1 MKKNDV
7 LKDIL
12 QTRISNQAYYN
23 ENLIAQAN
31 PETRQVF
38 TQLRDD
44 ETRSIIMLQKNIQR
58 LESPPGIISKIL
70 PSKSKY

>member
-12 QTRISNQAYYN
+12 QNRISNQVYYN
-23 ENLIAQAN
+23 ENVITVRN
-31 PETRQVF
+31 PEVRQIF

-44 ETRSIIMLQKNIQR
+44 EMRSIVRLQKKVQR
-58 LESPPGIISKIL
+58 LESPPGIITKIL
-70 PSKSKY
+70 PSKPIY

>member
-1 MKKNDV
+1 MKKKDIF
-7 LKDIL
+7 KDIL
-12 QTRISNQAYYN
+12 QTRMSNQVYYN
-23 ENLIAQAN
+23 ENLIIQSN
-31 PETRQVF
+31 PEIRQLF